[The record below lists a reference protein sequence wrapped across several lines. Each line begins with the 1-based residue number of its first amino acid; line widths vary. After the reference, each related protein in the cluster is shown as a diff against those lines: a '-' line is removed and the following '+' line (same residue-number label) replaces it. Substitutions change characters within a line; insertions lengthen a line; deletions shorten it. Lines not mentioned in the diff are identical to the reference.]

1 MKKVRALQLDMYFWA
16 SHDSIY
22 TLRQICATIGEKF
35 SDFSW
40 PGNIGEAMLLR
51 LRGGASQDRQTASGI
66 GLIEKFQ
73 TLHKSI
79 ERKRL
84 ELCPWEQFGIECE
97 EAFAYQQVGLARP
110 RVLGQLIN

>member
-1 MKKVRALQLDMYFWA
+1 MGKAV
-16 SHDSIY
+16 
-22 TLRQICATIGEKF
+22 
-35 SDFSW
+35 
-40 PGNIGEAMLLR
+40 LLR
-51 LRGGASQDRQTASGI
+51 LRGGASQDRHAAAGT

-97 EAFAYQQVGLARP
+97 EAFAYQQVGVGPL
-110 RVLGQLIN
+110 